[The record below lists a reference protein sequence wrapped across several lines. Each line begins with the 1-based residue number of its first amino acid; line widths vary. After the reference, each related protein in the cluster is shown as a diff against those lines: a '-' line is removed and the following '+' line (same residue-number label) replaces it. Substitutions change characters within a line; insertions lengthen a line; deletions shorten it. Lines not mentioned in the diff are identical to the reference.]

1 MDQRTDV
8 DDILIALGKYGRF
21 QKTQILILMVGMWAT
36 GFQLLSGVITGG
48 YDRMQL

>member
-1 MDQRTDV
+1 MDQATNV

-21 QKTQILILMVGMWAT
+21 QKIQILLQVVTMWAT

-48 YDRMQL
+48 